1 LTLGIT
7 PLASESYPHLEI
19 GERASD
25 TPSSVVGN
33 RPRRRVAM
41 AFAATQV
48 LTASYAVANEPIVMG
63 RDVTPY
69 RDEDIVGQEEELPSS
84 KPSGEEAELSPAES
98 ANRDRLALLA
108 REYVAGQLSTE
119 EEARLKIVSERVRR
133 LIPRVTSQDF
143 EELER
148 IATELEQIGSEEN
161 GRHRRIVSL

>member
-7 PLASESYPHLEI
+7 PLASESSRHLEI
-19 GERASD
+19 GEKPGD
-25 TPSSVVGN
+25 TPRSLVGN
-33 RPRRRVAM
+33 RPRQGAAW

-48 LTASYAVANEPIVMG
+48 LTTAYSAVNEPIFMG
-63 RDVTPY
+63 SDVTPY
-69 RDEDIVGQEEELPSS
+69 RAGDIVGQEELPSS
-84 KPSGEEAELSPAES
+84 QSPGGETELSPAES

-133 LIPRVTSQDF
+133 LIPRVTAQDF

-161 GRHRRIVSL
+161 SRHRRIVSL